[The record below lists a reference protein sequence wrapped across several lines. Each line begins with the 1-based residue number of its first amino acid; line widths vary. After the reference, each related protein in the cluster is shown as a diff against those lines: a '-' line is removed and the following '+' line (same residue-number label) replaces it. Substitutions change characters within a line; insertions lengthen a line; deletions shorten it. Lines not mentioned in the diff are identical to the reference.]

1 MNETNGPDSDLPQ
14 MEEGIDRLLR
24 RSMAAPIPS
33 LPADFDRRLMQE
45 VRRRKQPLDRYRRML
60 LGAYGVVSIVVSAIL
75 MRGERLDWGV
85 VAGTLLATIALI
97 AITRPAWRAGHAL
110 NKGQ

>member
-1 MNETNGPDSDLPQ
+1 MNETNGPDRDLPQ
-14 MEEGIDRLLR
+14 MEEGVDRLLR
-24 RSMAAPIPS
+24 RSMAAPVPA
-33 LPADFDRRLMQE
+33 LPTDFDRRLMQE

-60 LGAYGVVSIVVSAIL
+60 LGCYAVVSVVVSAIL

-85 VAGTLLATIALI
+85 VLGTLLATIALI

-110 NKGQ
+110 SKGQ